1 MMHGMRFANFKAA
14 LAGIALAAC
23 AMPGPSVAQSS
34 YYEYPYYSQPGNPN
48 HSDYGRQS
56 ASAASRH
63 GTVEAIEIERNG
75 GHSERI
81 SVRMDDGTSRVFTQD
96 APELRAGDRVR
107 VERDGHLELA

>member
-1 MMHGMRFANFKAA
+1 MMHGMRIANFKAA

-34 YYEYPYYSQPGNPN
+34 YYEYPYYSQPGDPN
-48 HSDYGRQS
+48 HSDYGRRS
-56 ASAASRH
+56 ASAANRN
-63 GTVEAIEIERNG
+63 GTVEAIELERNG
-75 GHSERI
+75 GHAQRI
-81 SVRMDDGTSRVFTQD
+81 SVRMDDGTSRVFAQD

>member
-1 MMHGMRFANFKAA
+1 MMHGMRIANLKAA

-23 AMPGPSVAQSS
+23 AMPGPSAAQSS
-34 YYEYPYYSQPGNPN
+34 YYEYPHYSQPSDPN
-48 HSDYGRQS
+48 YSDYGRQS

-75 GHSERI
+75 RRSQRI
-81 SVRMDDGTSRVFTQD
+81 SVRMDDGTSRVFTQV

>member
-1 MMHGMRFANFKAA
+1 MMHGMRIANFKAA

-34 YYEYPYYSQPGNPN
+34 YYEYPYYSQPGDPN
-48 HSDYGRQS
+48 YGRQS

-63 GTVEAIEIERNG
+63 GTVEAIEIERDG

-81 SVRMDDGTSRVFTQD
+81 SVRMDDGTSRVFTQV
-96 APELRAGDRVR
+96 APELRAGERVR